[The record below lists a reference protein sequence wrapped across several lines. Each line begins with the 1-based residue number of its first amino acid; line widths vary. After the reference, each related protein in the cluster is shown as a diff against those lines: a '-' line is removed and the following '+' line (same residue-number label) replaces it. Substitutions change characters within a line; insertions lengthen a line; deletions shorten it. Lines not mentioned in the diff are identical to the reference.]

1 MENIF
6 FNLYYLIRM
15 IKINGKTNCSAEK
28 IAGFNI
34 YIQNSVSTR
43 ILNSVKKLKT
53 FKLKLQRSNKQVKF
67 KLTNHASFKKKI
79 LFELS
84 VKMFFVTGY
93 ATFLVYDL
101 L

>member
-1 MENIF
+1 
-6 FNLYYLIRM
+6 M

-53 FKLKLQRSNKQVKF
+53 FKLKLQRSTKQVKF
-67 KLTNHASFKKKI
+67 KLINHTSLKKKSY
-79 LFELS
+79 LNYQSKCFS
-84 VKMFFVTGY
+84 
-93 ATFLVYDL
+93 
-101 L
+101 